1 MMQHLTLFLLFYI
14 MSDRIVFR
22 YAYLSTQHP
31 VVFQLLFFFRIA
43 RGERLPLPHC
53 CVKKV
58 RYVHYKVE
66 WRIYNI
72 KKIMEKI

>member
-31 VVFQLLFFFRIA
+31 VVFQLLFFI
-43 RGERLPLPHC
+43 ELPEAKGCRSPA
-53 CVKKV
+53 VV
-58 RYVHYKVE
+58 
-66 WRIYNI
+66 
-72 KKIMEKI
+72 